1 MEISKDDIK
10 NQEKDYSDKKD
21 ENNEI
26 NITEKYSKNSSENNY
41 TNNKNINNNIEENN
55 RYNNINVNNKDEEE
69 ENIRSE
75 IIMSKQIIN
84 NISSI
89 KNKITNEINKNKKPK
104 NLFLLKYEDYKTK
117 IKKFNTAHK
126 LNIKTNFTNNSNKL
140 GKKNNINSY
149 SLNFIRRNND
159 NNMLNKEFISLEKM
173 FKKYDKKEWNTIYEK
188 RFKSYKEKIEKK
200 REEIKRL
207 NEKEKKRKEDEIINY
222 YSNKKKLSKKKIK
235 DISKRLYNEA
245 KRKIIKLE
253 DKKINN
259 IYITKKTEESL
270 NNISRLSHQRSNMNN
285 INYFKKPKKMTNSE
299 FNDRRFEKRFEINNK
314 NNINQLLLYN
324 KNYVDKDL
332 EKIKN
337 HDIIGINNNVYDL
350 EEERESLLALS
361 KRKNISKNTSFEDIY
376 SDKKN
381 KLNENKINISDTDKL
396 IYEFIIRNIKDI

>member
-173 FKKYDKKEWNTIYEK
+173 FKKDLNLIRKKL
-188 RFKSYKEKIEKK
+188 KK
-200 REEIKRL
+200 RE
-207 NEKEKKRKEDEIINY
+207 
-222 YSNKKKLSKKKIK
+222 KKL
-235 DISKRLYNEA
+235 
-245 KRKIIKLE
+245 
-253 DKKINN
+253 N
-259 IYITKKTEESL
+259 I
-270 NNISRLSHQRSNMNN
+270 
-285 INYFKKPKKMTNSE
+285 
-299 FNDRRFEKRFEINNK
+299 
-314 NNINQLLLYN
+314 
-324 KNYVDKDL
+324 
-332 EKIKN
+332 
-337 HDIIGINNNVYDL
+337 
-350 EEERESLLALS
+350 
-361 KRKNISKNTSFEDIY
+361 
-376 SDKKN
+376 
-381 KLNENKINISDTDKL
+381 
-396 IYEFIIRNIKDI
+396 

>member
-200 REEIKRL
+200 REEIKHL

-361 KRKNISKNTSFEDIY
+361 KRKNLSKNTSFEDIY